1 MDDFRLDGRVAIVT
15 GGGRGIGS
23 AVCKRLG
30 AAGAHVVVN
39 YANSEDGARA
49 CVGEIVA
56 AGGSAEA
63 IQADVRSLEQV
74 QAMVDGV
81 LERYDNVDI
90 LVNNAGIV
98 KDTLLL
104 TMSEDQWV
112 DVVDTNLSGIARC
125 IMAVGRTMMLNRRG
139 AIVNLSSIAAA
150 HPNRGQ
156 ANYAASKG
164 GIESLTRAL
173 AVELGRK
180 GVRVNAVAPGIIET
194 DMSQRVRDEAGKEI
208 KKRVLLRRFGKPEEV
223 ASAVHFLVSDASAY
237 VTGQV
242 LTVDGGIG
250 LS

>member
-1 MDDFRLDGRVAIVT
+1 MDDLRLDGRVALVT
-15 GGGRGIGS
+15 GGGRGIGT
-23 AVCKRLG
+23 AVAKRLG

-49 CVGEIVA
+49 CAGEIIA

-63 IQADVRSLEQV
+63 MQADVRDLAAV
-74 QAMVDGV
+74 QAMVDDV
-81 LERYDNVDI
+81 LERHEHLDI

-98 KDTLLL
+98 RDTLLL
-104 TMSEDQWV
+104 TMSEEQWV
-112 DVVDTNLSGIARC
+112 DVVDTNLGGIARC
-125 IMAVGRTMMLNRRG
+125 IMAVGRSMMLNRRG

-194 DMSQRVRDEAGKEI
+194 DMSARVRDEAGKEI
-208 KKRVLLRRFGKPEEV
+208 KNRVLLRRFGQPEEV
-223 ASAVHFLVSDASAY
+223 AAAVHFLVSDAAAY
-237 VTGQV
+237 ITGQV